1 LLWLILVSRPVRQA
15 LALDASE
22 SNSRPFPSGITKAGT
37 VVVAELKFR
46 HIALQALLTAKGLCA
61 AHAEYAE
68 EVFDVVSCDASG
80 VDIFAR
86 AVV

>member
-1 LLWLILVSRPVRQA
+1 
-15 LALDASE
+15 
-22 SNSRPFPSGITKAGT
+22 
-37 VVVAELKFR
+37 LKFR